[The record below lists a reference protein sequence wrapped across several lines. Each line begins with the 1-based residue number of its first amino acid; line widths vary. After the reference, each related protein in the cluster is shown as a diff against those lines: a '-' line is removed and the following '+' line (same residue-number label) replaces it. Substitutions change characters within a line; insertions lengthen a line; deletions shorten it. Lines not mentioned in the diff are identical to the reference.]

1 MKSHQIKQ
9 VLLLIVLLV
18 LLLTGCK
25 LPGESK
31 TQATATPDAL
41 ALSASP
47 TPTTLAFESATP
59 LAMIFST
66 LIFTP
71 TSTPEV
77 IPTITLT
84 EIISMPTESQ
94 ANNTVIVPPDI
105 VIPQDTAIVAQE
117 TAVPLDTVIVPAE
130 TAASSDVV
138 IIPLDVVV
146 IVPQDTAIVP
156 PEGDIIT
163 PKTPTPCYYCTDD

>member
-59 LAMIFST
+59 LVMTFPSLVFTSTST
-66 LIFTP
+66 L
-71 TSTPEV
+71 EV
-77 IPTITLT
+77 MPTITPT
-84 EIISMPTESQ
+84 ETIMSMPTM
-94 ANNTVIVPPDI
+94 
-105 VIPQDTAIVAQE
+105 PQFINTAIVHQN
-117 TAVPLDTVIVPAE
+117 TAGPQNTAIALQNTVVPQDM
-130 TAASSDVV
+130 
-138 IIPLDVVV
+138 V

-156 PEGDIIT
+156 PEGEIIT
-163 PKTPTPCYYCTDD
+163 HKTPTACSYCTDD